1 MNNIK
6 VHRPINRRYAFEADE
21 FVTREIIFEYEL
33 PTIKKE
39 RFAEEV
45 AELVFHI
52 TNAPEEML
60 SEEELRVVKAFR
72 GKGNYSLSTGDIVEV
87 DGDMFLCESIGW
99 RKVDPNTIEV
109 LHKHAKM
116 YLDNQMK
123 CKMQAAKM
131 QAAANSNHSQDL

>member
-6 VHRPINRRYAFEADE
+6 VHRPLKLRGAFDADE
-21 FVTREIIFEYEL
+21 NTERKVIFEFKL

-60 SEEELRVVKAFR
+60 SEEEVLIARAFSAP
-72 GKGNYSLSTGDIVEV
+72 GNYSLSTGDVVEV
-87 DGDMFLCESIGW
+87 DGECFLCESFGW
-99 RKVDPNTIEV
+99 RKIDM
-109 LHKHAKM
+109 L
-116 YLDNQMK
+116 
-123 CKMQAAKM
+123 KMQAT
-131 QAAANSNHSQDL
+131 ANSNHGQDI

>member
-1 MNNIK
+1 MNKIK
-6 VHRPINRRYAFEADE
+6 IHRPINRRYAFEADE
-21 FVTREIIFEYEL
+21 FVTRKTIFEYKL

-60 SEEELRVVKAFR
+60 SEEELEVAKAFR
-72 GKGNYSLSTGDIVEV
+72 DKGNYSLSTGDIVEV

-99 RKVDPNTIEV
+99 KKVDPNTIEV

-116 YLDNQMK
+116 YLDNVMK

-131 QAAANSNHSQDL
+131 QAAANSNHGQDI